1 LQGCLYRADML
12 QQECDA
18 LIGDFPEQENEL
30 RELSAWI
37 AQAVR

>member
-1 LQGCLYRADML
+1 
-12 QQECDA
+12 CDA